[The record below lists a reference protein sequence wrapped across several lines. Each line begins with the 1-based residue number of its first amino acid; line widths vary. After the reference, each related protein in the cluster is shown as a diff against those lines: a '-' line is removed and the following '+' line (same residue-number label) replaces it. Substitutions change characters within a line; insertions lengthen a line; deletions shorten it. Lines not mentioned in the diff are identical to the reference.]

1 MLLQLNIKNFALI
14 EEMTVDFYEG
24 FNILSGETGA
34 GKSILIEAINYV
46 LGGKVGRDIIR
57 TGTFKAYVEAVF
69 SVNSKNIND
78 ILRNLDIDVEDVI
91 IISRETFL
99 NGRSNI
105 KINGKSITITILR
118 KITERLVDIHGQH
131 ENQNLLDKSKH
142 INYLDSFGEKS
153 LRDLLEEYRLV
164 RENLLSVRNKIKELN
179 GSEDKEKFVDYLKF
193 QIKDIEDGNLKLGE
207 EEQLRERFEL
217 LSNSEKILSALNKS
231 YLLLKD
237 SNTEGTIIDNLSNV
251 VAYLESIENTVS
263 EIKELNSGLNET
275 FYILEEAAREINR
288 LLNSINYD
296 EFELA
301 EINERLYKIS
311 NYKKKYSSNNQSVE
325 EVLEYYEKIKS
336 QYDEIVNSEEIINK
350 LKNEED
356 KIIISLNNICRK
368 IREERIKV
376 STYLQDKIMNELRYL
391 GLEKC
396 TFKISIDEDSD
407 FNNNGKDKVLFVVS
421 TNIGEPLRAL
431 DNIVSGGELSR
442 IMLALKTVFV
452 DKDNIE
458 TVIFDEID
466 TGISGRVAQSVGEKI
481 FEISTKHQVI
491 CITHLPQIACLS
503 DTHYFVSKEE
513 REGKTLSKIKILS
526 EEEKAKEI
534 ALMVGGARITDVTLE
549 NSKEMIKL
557 ANVIKENIKI
567 LENKNR
573 KNSQNKIDK

>member
-142 INYLDSFGEKS
+142 INYLDSFGEKN

-217 LSNSEKILSALNKS
+217 LSNSEKILSSLNKS
-231 YLLLKD
+231 YVLLKD

-263 EIKELNSGLNET
+263 EIKELNSSLNET

-336 QYDEIVNSEEIINK
+336 QYDEIINSEEIINK

-557 ANVIKENIKI
+557 ANVIKENIKR

>member
-142 INYLDSFGEKS
+142 INYLDSFGEKN

-193 QIKDIEDGNLKLGE
+193 QIKDIEDGNLKIGE

-231 YLLLKD
+231 YVLLKD
-237 SNTEGTIIDNLSNV
+237 SNTEGTIIDKLSNV

-263 EIKELNSGLNET
+263 EIKELNSSLNET

-336 QYDEIVNSEEIINK
+336 QYD
-350 LKNEED
+350 
-356 KIIISLNNICRK
+356 
-368 IREERIKV
+368 
-376 STYLQDKIMNELRYL
+376 
-391 GLEKC
+391 
-396 TFKISIDEDSD
+396 
-407 FNNNGKDKVLFVVS
+407 
-421 TNIGEPLRAL
+421 
-431 DNIVSGGELSR
+431 
-442 IMLALKTVFV
+442 
-452 DKDNIE
+452 
-458 TVIFDEID
+458 
-466 TGISGRVAQSVGEKI
+466 
-481 FEISTKHQVI
+481 
-491 CITHLPQIACLS
+491 
-503 DTHYFVSKEE
+503 
-513 REGKTLSKIKILS
+513 
-526 EEEKAKEI
+526 
-534 ALMVGGARITDVTLE
+534 
-549 NSKEMIKL
+549 
-557 ANVIKENIKI
+557 
-567 LENKNR
+567 
-573 KNSQNKIDK
+573 

>member
-131 ENQNLLDKSKH
+131 ENQNLLDKNKH

-263 EIKELNSGLNET
+263 EIKELNSSLNET

-311 NYKKKYSSNNQSVE
+311 NYKKKYSSNNQSVK

-336 QYDEIVNSEEIINK
+336 QYDEIINSEEIINK

-376 STYLQDKIMNELRYL
+376 SIYLQDKIMNELRYL

>member
-131 ENQNLLDKSKH
+131 ENQNLLDKNKH

-231 YLLLKD
+231 YVLLKD

-263 EIKELNSGLNET
+263 EIKELNSSLNET

-513 REGKTLSKIKILS
+513 IEGKTLSKIKILS

>member
-142 INYLDSFGEKS
+142 INYLDSFGEKN

-231 YLLLKD
+231 YVLLKD

-263 EIKELNSGLNET
+263 EIKELNSSLNET

-336 QYDEIVNSEEIINK
+336 QYDEIINSEEIINK

-513 REGKTLSKIKILS
+513 RDGKTLSKIKILS

-557 ANVIKENIKI
+557 ANVIKENIKR

>member
-131 ENQNLLDKSKH
+131 ENQNLLDKIKH
-142 INYLDSFGEKS
+142 INYLDSFGEKN

-231 YLLLKD
+231 YVLLKD

-263 EIKELNSGLNET
+263 EIKELNSSLNET

-336 QYDEIVNSEEIINK
+336 QYDEIINSEEIINK

>member
-142 INYLDSFGEKS
+142 INYLDSFGEKN

-231 YLLLKD
+231 YVLLKD

-263 EIKELNSGLNET
+263 EIKELNSSLNET

-336 QYDEIVNSEEIINK
+336 QYDEIINSEEIINK

-557 ANVIKENIKI
+557 ANVIKENIKR

>member
-131 ENQNLLDKSKH
+131 ENQNLLDKNKH

-231 YLLLKD
+231 YVLLKD

-263 EIKELNSGLNET
+263 EIKELNSSLNET

-336 QYDEIVNSEEIINK
+336 QYDEIINSEEIINK

>member
-131 ENQNLLDKSKH
+131 ENQNLLDKNKH

-231 YLLLKD
+231 YVLLKD

-263 EIKELNSGLNET
+263 EIKELNSSLNET

>member
-131 ENQNLLDKSKH
+131 ENQNLLDKNKH

-231 YLLLKD
+231 YVLLKD

-263 EIKELNSGLNET
+263 EIKELNSSLNET

-311 NYKKKYSSNNQSVE
+311 NYKKKYSSNNQSAE

-336 QYDEIVNSEEIINK
+336 QYDEIINSEEIINK

>member
-142 INYLDSFGEKS
+142 INYLDSFGEKN

-164 RENLLSVRNKIKELN
+164 KEKLLSVRNKIKELN

-193 QIKDIEDGNLKLGE
+193 QIKDIEDGDLKVGE

-231 YLLLKD
+231 YVLLKD

-263 EIKELNSGLNET
+263 EIKELNSSLNET

-336 QYDEIVNSEEIINK
+336 QYDEIINSEEIINK

-557 ANVIKENIKI
+557 ANVIKENIRI